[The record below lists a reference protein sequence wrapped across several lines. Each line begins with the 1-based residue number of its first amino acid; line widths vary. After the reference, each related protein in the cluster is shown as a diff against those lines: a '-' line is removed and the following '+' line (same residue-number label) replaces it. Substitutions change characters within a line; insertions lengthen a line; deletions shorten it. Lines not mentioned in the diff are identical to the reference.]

1 MELTPEQQQLILDAW
16 NKNPTNPPSL
26 LDLIKLVFVTEI
38 ELEIQKPE
46 AERKVIDGRS
56 EHGKTVKMFLASK
69 NLRARASSDDV
80 KKTDS
85 IILTDEQKLY
95 IVNNIGTNTPLEIS
109 KTIFNN
115 NALSNLN
122 AETRAVTE
130 FVKSLDTKVIYG
142 GKEVLNEVPSGA
154 YEPPKTLDKALK
166 KINEYVNFVNGVGA
180 LNAQQ
185 KKCVEKLIEYL
196 HTYSFIRLMNTYDS
210 HYDRKTCEDAFIRYT
225 YDKPDL
231 TQEEIDQYVELS
243 NHIVQGY
250 KIQRRS
256 ESLQKKMESITNNN
270 EEGMKMSMSFV
281 EAIGK
286 ASTEY
291 HQCLDRRKKLLESL
305 TQKRSARL
313 DAQIKDSASILN
325 LVQMWRNYEERQELL
340 KIAQLEQEKIAT
352 EVDRLSTVS
361 EIKARLMGF
370 TKEQALY
377 G

>member
-1 MELTPEQQQLILDAW
+1 MLSNDQEQLIINTW
-16 NKNPTNPPSL
+16 NSNPNHPPSL
-26 LDLIKLVFVTEI
+26 KDLVKLISNGTE
-38 ELEIQKPE
+38 
-46 AERKVIDGRS
+46 IDGRS
-56 EHGKTVKMFLASK
+56 KVGQEIKYFLSTR
-69 NLRARASSDDV
+69 NLRAKATSDDDR
-80 KKTDS
+80 KTDK
-85 IILTDEQKLY
+85 IILTEEDKTY
-95 IVNNIGTNTPLEIS
+95 IINNISTNSSLDIA
-109 KTIFNN
+109 KTIFKNQS
-115 NALSNLN
+115 LTNLN
-122 AETRAVTE
+122 AETRVVNE
-130 FVKSLDTKVIYG
+130 FVKNLNTKVIYG
-142 GKEVLNEVPSGA
+142 GKEAIGEIPTEDF
-154 YEPPKTLDKALK
+154 EPPKTLDKALK
-166 KINEYVNFVNGVGA
+166 KINEYVTYVNGVSN

-185 KKCVEKLIEYL
+185 KKHVEKLIEYL

-210 HYDRKTCEDAFIRYT
+210 QYDRKTCEDAFIRYT

-256 ESLQKKMESITNNN
+256 ETLQKQLELITSNDAEN
-270 EEGMKMSMSFV
+270 MKISMGLV

-313 DAQIKDSASILN
+313 DSQIKDTASILN
-325 LVQMWRNYEERQELL
+325 LIQMWKNEEERQELL
-340 KIAQLEQEKIAT
+340 KIAELEQKNIAD
-352 EVDRLSTVS
+352 EVERLSSIS

-370 TKEQALY
+370 PKNKALN